1 MTRKQEEYNII
12 LEEVRSTELNL
23 AYILSRDIATIFKL
37 FHEKSKTSHKKQKWS
52 RIKTFWTIQNSLPVI
67 SSINKCNKH

>member
-37 FHEKSKTSHKKQKWS
+37 FHEKKQNITQKAKMVKNQDLLDYS
-52 RIKTFWTIQNSLPVI
+52 E
-67 SSINKCNKH
+67 

>member
-1 MTRKQEEYNII
+1 MTRKQEEYKII

-37 FHEKSKTSHKKQKWS
+37 FQKEKMVKNQDLLDYSE
-52 RIKTFWTIQNSLPVI
+52 
-67 SSINKCNKH
+67 